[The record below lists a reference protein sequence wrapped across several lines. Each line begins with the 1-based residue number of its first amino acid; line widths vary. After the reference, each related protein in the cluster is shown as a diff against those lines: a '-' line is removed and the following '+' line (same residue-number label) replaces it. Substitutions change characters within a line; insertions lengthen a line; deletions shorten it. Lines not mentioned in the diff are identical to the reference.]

1 MTHAE
6 NTITPWHVG
15 QQTTVTNQA
24 VNNRLPTEPGR
35 EASNQTR
42 SQNSNHPELHN
53 CCTTSPQSSAASHHH
68 QQTCLCLPRDSADDI
83 QPVPINA
90 LTESCTS
97 STSARHPK
105 ALSTSFEK
113 TCMRQ
118 IHCPDRLI
126 AMVNKGPYHAQGLF
140 KLKRTQSRTEA
151 SLWFCCVRICSCWK
165 LRRHISLCK
174 LLKYGLNLPL
184 FCKIIYKSK

>member
-1 MTHAE
+1 MDQALGLLTLLGRGPGIAVLPGAARRAFA
-6 NTITPWHVG
+6 TI
-15 QQTTVTNQA
+15 NQIHSPSTQLVFWPCLLKFFIA
-24 VNNRLPTEPGR
+24 LRIPDLDFEK
-35 EASNQTR
+35 
-42 SQNSNHPELHN
+42 NHGM
-53 CCTTSPQSSAASHHH
+53 
-68 QQTCLCLPRDSADDI
+68 
-83 QPVPINA
+83 VNA

-151 SLWFCCVRICSCWK
+151 YL
-165 LRRHISLCK
+165 
-174 LLKYGLNLPL
+174 
-184 FCKIIYKSK
+184 

>member
-1 MTHAE
+1 MFE
-6 NTITPWHVG
+6 PYPWIKRWACSRSW
-15 QQTTVTNQA
+15 A
-24 VNNRLPTEPGR
+24 VAPVLQYFRALRG
-35 EASNQTR
+35 
-42 SQNSNHPELHN
+42 EL
-53 CCTTSPQSSAASHHH
+53 SPP
-68 QQTCLCLPRDSADDI
+68 LIKFI
-83 QPVPINA
+83 QPASFLAQFAQVFITLRIPYLDFEKNHGTVNA

-97 STSARHPK
+97 STSARHLK

-140 KLKRTQSRTEA
+140 KLKRTQSRTRA

-165 LRRHISLCK
+165 LRRHKVCANCQNMVWICPFLAK
-174 LLKYGLNLPL
+174 
-184 FCKIIYKSK
+184 

>member
-1 MTHAE
+1 MDQALGLLTLLGRGPGIAVLPGAARRAFA
-6 NTITPWHVG
+6 TINQIHSPSTQLVFWPCLLKFFIALRIPDLDFEKNHG
-15 QQTTVTNQA
+15 TV
-24 VNNRLPTEPGR
+24 
-35 EASNQTR
+35 
-42 SQNSNHPELHN
+42 
-53 CCTTSPQSSAASHHH
+53 
-68 QQTCLCLPRDSADDI
+68 
-83 QPVPINA
+83 NA

-140 KLKRTQSRTEA
+140 KLKRTQCLTRNVSVVLECAFLILETCVVIKSCNA
-151 SLWFCCVRICSCWK
+151 SKC
-165 LRRHISLCK
+165 
-174 LLKYGLNLPL
+174 G
-184 FCKIIYKSK
+184 

>member
-1 MTHAE
+1 MFE
-6 NTITPWHVG
+6 PYPWIKRWACSRSW
-15 QQTTVTNQA
+15 A
-24 VNNRLPTEPGR
+24 VAPVLQYFRALRGELSPPSIKFINSASFLAYFARVCFALWIPYLDFEKNHGSVNASLEPG
-35 EASNQTR
+35 
-42 SQNSNHPELHN
+42 
-53 CCTTSPQSSAASHHH
+53 TTKA
-68 QQTCLCLPRDSADDI
+68 
-83 QPVPINA
+83 N
-90 LTESCTS
+90 
-97 STSARHPK
+97 ARHPK

-174 LLKYGLNLPL
+174 LLKYGLNLPF

>member
-1 MTHAE
+1 MDQALGLLTLLGRGPGIAVLPGAARRAFA
-6 NTITPWHVG
+6 TI
-15 QQTTVTNQA
+15 NQIHSPSTQLVFWPCLLKFFIA
-24 VNNRLPTEPGR
+24 LRIPDLDFEK
-35 EASNQTR
+35 
-42 SQNSNHPELHN
+42 NHGM
-53 CCTTSPQSSAASHHH
+53 
-68 QQTCLCLPRDSADDI
+68 
-83 QPVPINA
+83 VNA

-140 KLKRTQSRTEA
+140 KLKRTQSRDVVNCLFSI
-151 SLWFCCVRICSCWK
+151 SLWGVTRG
-165 LRRHISLCK
+165 LEMLLVHITPVLSIWV
-174 LLKYGLNLPL
+174 P
-184 FCKIIYKSK
+184 FEP